1 MVVIKYLL
9 SSHHPDIFLCSLNF
23 LVDANMVNLI
33 FFDMVRES
41 TCGHVDPFIRKD
53 AFCYYKMIEEACVCK
68 SLAVFVHVAQSLC
81 AHDFIVPVFSA
92 PFFAL

>member
-1 MVVIKYLL
+1 MLTAVSVSALIWPPLVSHPAILPSSIDGGHKYLL

-53 AFCYYKMIEEACVCK
+53 AFCY
-68 SLAVFVHVAQSLC
+68 
-81 AHDFIVPVFSA
+81 
-92 PFFAL
+92 